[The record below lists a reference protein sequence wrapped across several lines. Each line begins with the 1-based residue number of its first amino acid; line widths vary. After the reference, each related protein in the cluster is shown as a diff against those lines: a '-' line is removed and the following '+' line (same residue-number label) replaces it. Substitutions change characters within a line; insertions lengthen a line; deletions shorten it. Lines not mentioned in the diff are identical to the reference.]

1 MTKQIKHLF
10 RLAHLATAITV
21 GVVLSVSEGA
31 TTKQL
36 YIGMLVLIVLTVTY
50 RRLYVVGKPPAKP
63 LNIRHT
69 PDTPIDEQVRR
80 QLGIED

>member
-50 RRLYVVGKPPAKP
+50 RRMYVVGKQNP
-63 LNIRHT
+63 NIRHT
-69 PDTPIDEQVRR
+69 PDTPWDEQARR
-80 QLGIED
+80 NLGIED